1 MKSFHPVEKIAWGQ
15 WQEAAARAKG
25 AKVIVHQ
32 QRQGLLE
39 GCGIFDDETWLSL
52 AGHWA
57 IFSMIAPGM
66 IWDDD
71 LGVYII
77 KKGWGLDPRGLVI

>member
-1 MKSFHPVEKIAWGQ
+1 VGLAPHSFAGEIISSRCSKIAKSGQ

-39 GCGIFDDETWLSL
+39 GCGIFDHETWLSL

-57 IFSMIAPGM
+57 IFSHG
-66 IWDDD
+66 
-71 LGVYII
+71 
-77 KKGWGLDPRGLVI
+77 